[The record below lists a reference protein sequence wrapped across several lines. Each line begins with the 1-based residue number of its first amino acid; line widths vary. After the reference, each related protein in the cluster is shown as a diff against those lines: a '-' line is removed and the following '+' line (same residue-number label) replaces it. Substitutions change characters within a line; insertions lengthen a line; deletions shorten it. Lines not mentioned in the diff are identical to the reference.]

1 MFGRQRPIINDVS
14 MVFGLRSG
22 YVQPTTFCGI
32 WGALATMAKSKFQ
45 DHHYSR
51 FNNNWIRHIRLYSTQ
66 VHLIF
71 GIVFSMFGKPCAW
84 LGHQKMVL
92 TTSILLHRKQTSKTN
107 RPNQTY
113 HAILPNDAPQIRFS
127 PPFPARHCTS
137 SPQMLD
143 IFHPSCRG
151 KKIGDNM
158 IIYHFIYIWIYFTDM
173 FCSCYT
179 WWIMPFSEIPCF

>member
-1 MFGRQRPIINDVS
+1 
-14 MVFGLRSG
+14 
-22 YVQPTTFCGI
+22 
-32 WGALATMAKSKFQ
+32 
-45 DHHYSR
+45 
-51 FNNNWIRHIRLYSTQ
+51 
-66 VHLIF
+66 
-71 GIVFSMFGKPCAW
+71 MFGKPCAW

-92 TTSILLHRKQTSKTN
+92 TTNILLHRKQTSKTN

-151 KKIGDNM
+151 KKKGDNM
-158 IIYHFIYIWIYFTDM
+158 IIYHLSEFISLTCFVPAIHGGSCHSKPFHVFRFQSDDQVAAECWALSSTRRQSAPGHGPWAHKNHRICGANLPSWSAKNLLYM
-173 FCSCYT
+173 FLRAPQLT
-179 WWIMPFSEIPCF
+179 LW